1 MAKKKQKKAN
11 AQQGRGDA
19 GVAYLSYVGPGER
32 SIGGIG
38 DFAKGKEP
46 VAVENSIARQYES
59 KDMRALGWRVEWR
72 KQGYTVEAG
81 ELTHAT
87 VGATHASL
95 PPGEGDKETHPA
107 SANSEVRAAP
117 LQGGEEEVKDAN
129 GTTG

>member
-19 GVAYLSYVGPGER
+19 GVAYLSYHGPGER

-72 KQGYTVEAG
+72 D
-81 ELTHAT
+81 
-87 VGATHASL
+87 VGASGAGCKGGFETR
-95 PPGEGDKETHPA
+95 PYRGEGRDA
-107 SANSEVRAAP
+107 S
-117 LQGGEEEVKDAN
+117 
-129 GTTG
+129 

>member
-19 GVAYLSYVGPGER
+19 GVAYLSYHGPGER

-59 KDMRALGWRVEWR
+59 KDMRALGWRV
-72 KQGYTVEAG
+72 
-81 ELTHAT
+81 T

-95 PPGEGDKETHPA
+95 PPGERDKETHPA